1 MLPWKSLTEITR
13 LTMILYGAS
22 GHAKVIIDILEKSGI
37 TIERLFDDNEKIS
50 SLNGY
55 QCTGYDY
62 SKVDSQMIVSIG
74 DNNTRK
80 AIAEKLGKL
89 SFGLAVDINAVVS
102 KRAGIGEGSV
112 VVPGAIINSGTV
124 IGKHVILNTNS
135 CVDHD
140 CVLED
145 YVHVSPGSSIS
156 GNVYIKE
163 GTHIGTG
170 ASIMQNITI
179 GKWCIIGAGCVVIN
193 NIPDFAVVV
202 GNPGKV
208 IKIKN
213 NNL

>member
-1 MLPWKSLTEITR
+1 
-13 LTMILYGAS
+13 MILYGAS
-22 GHAKVIIDILEKSGI
+22 GHAKVIIEILEKLGI
-37 TIERLFDDNEKIS
+37 TVERLFDDNEKIS

-55 QCTGYDY
+55 QCTRYDN

-80 AIAEKLGKL
+80 TIAEKLGKL
-89 SFGLAVDINAVVS
+89 SFGLAIDINAVVS

-112 VVPGAIINSGTV
+112 VMPGAIINSGTV

-140 CVLED
+140 CILED

-193 NIPDFAVVV
+193 DIPDFAVVV